1 MRKSDHHL
9 VCFWTNWTNRSWPIN
24 MTQSS
29 TGRGNQANRIQVVK
43 SKKNTWKNA
52 CRICSLISC
61 PRKVIKCTTLSAW
74 TGLKL
79 GKRMWVLW
87 TRSRKRLRSRRKVQS
102 QSKLQRNKSWRKT
115 SRILVRSQNKSQ
127 DRIKVKVKQK
137 GNRNNNK
144 GKIDILESWM
154 IPVNKRN

>member
-9 VCFWTNWTNRSWPIN
+9 VCFWTNWTNRWWPIN
-24 MTQSS
+24 MMQSS
-29 TGRGNQANRIQVVK
+29 TGRGNQANRIQVDK

-61 PRKVIKCTTLSAW
+61 PSKAIKHTTLSAW

-87 TRSRKRLRSRRKVQS
+87 TRPRKRPRSRTTVQS

-137 GNRNNNK
+137 CNNK
-144 GKIDILESWM
+144 GKLDILESWM
-154 IPVNKRN
+154 IPVNLTN

>member
-29 TGRGNQANRIQVVK
+29 TGRGNQANRIQVDK

-61 PRKVIKCTTLSAW
+61 PSKAIKHTTLSAW

-87 TRSRKRLRSRRKVQS
+87 TRPRKRPRSRTKVQS
-102 QSKLQRNKSWRKT
+102 QRKLQRNKSWRKT

-137 GNRNNNK
+137 CNNK
-144 GKIDILESWM
+144 GKLDILESWM
-154 IPVNKRN
+154 IPVNLTN